1 MDKETIKTNTLEEN
15 KAIANE
21 LSREYFKQGLN
32 CTECVLKTF
41 MDMFET
47 DLPDD
52 ILCMASGFGGG
63 IGHTKNICGAVTGA
77 VMALGTV
84 KGRRNPFG
92 PEDEL
97 SDRIKYLQNDIYPTF
112 GQMIEDIESHYGTLI
127 CKEMSSTFD
136 DFESKPR
143 KKNCMEIISYC
154 SQLVTEYAMK

>member
-15 KAIANE
+15 KTIANE

-32 CTECVLKTF
+32 CAECVLKTF
-41 MDMFET
+41 MYMFEV

-84 KGRRNPFG
+84 RGRRNPFG
-92 PEDEL
+92 PKDEL
-97 SDRIKYLQNDIYPTF
+97 SDRIKHLQNDVYPTF
-112 GQMIEDIESHYGTLI
+112 GQMIEEIESHYGTLI